1 LKEAFVNQHVIIS
14 TIGAG
19 DIPFQKR
26 LIDAAI
32 AAGVPRFNPNE
43 FAHDTLSSSICN
55 RLPPHSARAEVLRYL
70 QDRAKAVEEFS
81 WTALA
86 TGCLFDKGLKD
97 GLLGFDMTW
106 QSATVYATG
115 DERFACSTLRDV
127 GQAVKD
133 VLALGDDTVKNKFL
147 YRASFMTNQNE
158 ILASL
163 GRITRKKWTVGL
175 VEVGECIRE
184 GEQRM
189 KMGFFDGAMM
199 LLERSVLFGGDM
211 GNLSAWEQDVPNMS
225 PSKEQEIVDAAVKG
239 VLAELDRDGKPD
251 CGCG

>member
-1 LKEAFVNQHVIIS
+1 
-14 TIGAG
+14 
-19 DIPFQKR
+19 
-26 LIDAAI
+26 
-32 AAGVPRFNPNE
+32 
-43 FAHDTLSSSICN
+43 
-55 RLPPHSARAEVLRYL
+55 
-70 QDRAKAVEEFS
+70 
-81 WTALA
+81 
-86 TGCLFDKGLKD
+86 
-97 GLLGFDMTW
+97 MTW